1 MKRRLFIGSSV
12 SGMIAAGAV
21 AASPG
26 KAMRMHGRPD
36 SVSGPSDAGH
46 DELVLSID
54 RMKLG
59 LPTASVGLLASYA
72 HVWSNVLAD
81 EQHRAAFFNDP
92 EGFLVHKGIPQ
103 EIAQHAQSDIQL
115 LKACCSPRILAAAQS
130 GDARTLLAELRSLGV
145 GQLNRD
151 GIMSVVR
158 TRILENQEA
167 YRTMFLGLADKLK
180 NQNGHG
186 LDDEQL
192 LATLIGSE
200 DVSALLGSKLVGVVG
215 AAVAVVILATVLLY
229 VSVGIAVSVELLAAV
244 QISLLF
250 DVAISVSSSGQA
262 EMIAAE
268 HGAVM
273 SRLRSYGSV
282 YDEFKRAGRIAAI
295 AGQPD
300 ATLEMVKEFVATE
313 IESVLQVAEEL
324 ELLTIAPDVRA
335 QVVGHAVRSSYRALG
350 IEKSV

>member
-21 AASPG
+21 AAGPG
-26 KAMRMHGRPD
+26 KATRMYGRPD

-59 LPTASVGLLASYA
+59 LPTASVSLLASYA

-81 EQHRAAFFNDP
+81 DQHRGAFFNDP
-92 EGFLVHKGIPQ
+92 EGFLEHKGIPR
-103 EIAQHAQSDIQL
+103 EIAQNAQSDIQL
-115 LKACCSPRILAAAQS
+115 LKACCSPKILAAAKA
-130 GDARTLLAELRSLGV
+130 GDARAMLTELRSLGV

-151 GIMSVVR
+151 GIIHAVR
-158 TRILENQEA
+158 SRIMENQEA
-167 YRTMFLGLADKLK
+167 YRTMFIGISEKLK
-180 NQNGHG
+180 GQHGAG

-192 LATLIGSE
+192 LAALIESE
-200 DVSALLGSKLVGVVG
+200 DMSALLGSRIYAV
-215 AAVAVVILATVLLY
+215 AAAAIAVVILATVLLY
-229 VSVGIAVSVELLAAV
+229 VSVGIAVSVEILAAI
-244 QISLLF
+244 QISVLF
-250 DVAISVSSSGQA
+250 DVAISVSSSGQQ
-262 EMIAAE
+262 EKVAAE

-273 SRLRSYGSV
+273 SRLRSYGTV
-282 YDEFKRAGRIAAI
+282 YDEFKRAGKIAAI
-295 AGQPD
+295 TGQPD
-300 ATLEMVKEFVATE
+300 ATLEMVKEFVAAE

-324 ELLTIAPDVRA
+324 ELVKIEPDMRA